1 MMMKNIFITGGGG
14 KIGGQMVAEFLRK
27 GWSVIITTRNK
38 ESIGRRL
45 QSRFDISDNQLK
57 LLSVIEIDFSDLQAE
72 QKIVKFFQENENL
85 SPHVLVNNARSLENL
100 AVEEDGKSSIL
111 SISNEYLFNVIIPYR
126 LSMQLV
132 DLSSNLYSIINI
144 SSIYGL
150 VPFNPNLYSDYLKSA
165 PIQYS
170 LSKAAVIHLSKELAI
185 RFRNKK
191 VRVNTVSYGGVEGRV
206 DDEFKLRYSELC
218 PTGGM
223 LKEEQVVGPI
233 LFLSSEDS
241 LGITGQNI
249 IQDGGWT
256 IW

>member
-1 MMMKNIFITGGGG
+1 MTKNIFITGGGG
-14 KIGGQMVAEFLRK
+14 KIGGQMVSAFLLN

-38 ESIGRRL
+38 KNIRSRL
-45 QSRFDISDNQLK
+45 KNRFDISDNQLK
-57 LLSVIEIDFSDLQAE
+57 LLSVIEIDFSDEKAE
-72 QKIVKFFQENENL
+72 EKILKFFQENESL
-85 SPHVLVNNARSLENL
+85 MPHVLVNNARSLENL
-100 AVEEDGKSSIL
+100 VVEEDGKSSIL

-132 DLSSNLYSIINI
+132 ELSSNLYSIINI
-144 SSIYGL
+144 SSIYGI

-206 DDEFKLRYSELC
+206 DDEFKLRYQELC
-218 PTGGM
+218 PEGGM

-233 LFLSSEDS
+233 LFLSSEES
-241 LGITGQNI
+241 QGITGQNI